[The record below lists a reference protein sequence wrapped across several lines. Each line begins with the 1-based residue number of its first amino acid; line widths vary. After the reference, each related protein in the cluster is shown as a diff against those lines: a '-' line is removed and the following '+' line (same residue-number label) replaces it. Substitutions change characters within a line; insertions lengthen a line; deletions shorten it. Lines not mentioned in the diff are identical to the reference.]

1 MGLFDFI
8 KGEFIEV
15 IDWVESDGDT
25 VMWKFPDA
33 DKNIKYEAQL
43 TVRET
48 QKAIFMDEGQI
59 ADVFDPGRYEL
70 ITQNMPLMTSLR
82 NWDKGFKSPFLA
94 DVFFVSTKTFTNLK
108 WGTPN
113 PIILRD
119 PEFKQ
124 VRLKAHGTYFVR
136 VKDALTFMKQYAGT
150 NANIKIQS
158 LENSLREIVVQ
169 HFSEAIAEAGVSVID
184 MASNY
189 SEIGEKMVP
198 ILQKEFEPF
207 GLELVKFQIASTT
220 LPKEVLEF
228 YDKMTNMNM
237 VEDMNKF
244 QQFQQA
250 NAIEKAADNPG
261 GGAGEGIGMGMGF
274 GMANM
279 MMNQQGQNQNQ
290 NQNADSEEKAE
301 SKEDI
306 MKTLK
311 ELGELKQAGILTAK
325 EFDAKKKEL
334 LSRL

>member
-1 MGLFDFI
+1 
-8 KGEFIEV
+8 
-15 IDWVESDGDT
+15 
-25 VMWKFPDA
+25 
-33 DKNIKYEAQL
+33 
-43 TVRET
+43 
-48 QKAIFMDEGQI
+48 
-59 ADVFDPGRYEL
+59 
-70 ITQNMPLMTSLR
+70 
-82 NWDKGFKSPFLA
+82 
-94 DVFFVSTKTFTNLK
+94 
-108 WGTPN
+108 
-113 PIILRD
+113 
-119 PEFKQ
+119 
-124 VRLKAHGTYFVR
+124 
-136 VKDALTFMKQYAGT
+136 
-150 NANIKIQS
+150 
-158 LENSLREIVVQ
+158 
-169 HFSEAIAEAGVSVID
+169 
-184 MASNY
+184 
-189 SEIGEKMVP
+189 
-198 ILQKEFEPF
+198 
-207 GLELVKFQIASTT
+207 
-220 LPKEVLEF
+220 
-228 YDKMTNMNM
+228 M